1 MRCGKHERTPMSST
15 GKTGNVP
22 ENRLAERIAR
32 WPVRSLLNCLVVAC
46 LLPGVIGATGLL
58 ITEYRQ
64 QREELR
70 KSTIQTARAL
80 GQAVDSHLLRAL
92 AVAQV
97 LSASDA
103 LARNDLPAFHRQAR
117 EAVALAGLGTNAV
130 LRDSSGQQLL
140 NTSTAFDAPLPG
152 WQLTEEVRQVFATG
166 KPAISR
172 LFMGPLLKKHIVS
185 VYVPVK
191 AEGRVAYVLAIG
203 ILPERFLD
211 LLASQGLPQQWIAG
225 ILDPELAIVAR
236 TVGQQTFVGRK
247 PPGQLIEAMA
257 REPQGMAELT
267 TLEGV
272 PSLVFYS
279 RSAATGWSVAIAVP
293 RHLLEGPLKRSIL
306 TTMVGVV
313 ALFAIGVGLAWLI
326 GRHIAGSVTALIAPA
341 VAIGAGESVSVPRT
355 GVRESRALAMAL
367 GRAMDLLN
375 ERGAR
380 LAASRAELEEAHLL
394 AGFGTWHWQ
403 LGSGKL
409 TVSESI
415 HMLSRHH
422 IGAFADMKGT
432 LIPARA
438 WDRIEAE
445 LEHTLRSGKPFDVEI
460 EVEPDADPHA
470 DADADAD
477 LAAQPAK
484 WLNMRCEAVCDDG
497 GAVIALRGTVQD
509 ISERK
514 LAEQRVRDAALHD
527 PLTGLPNRALIFEH
541 CTHLL
546 AAAERGRGGGAMLF
560 IDLDRFKPIND
571 VHGHETGDLVLQE
584 VARRLRQCIRNE
596 DLAGRLGGDEFVV
609 VLPYLQADGQR
620 AALVAQ
626 HLIDHVARPIRVNAL
641 ELSVTPSVGISYFP
655 RHARDVSTLIH
666 TADLAMYQAKQTG
679 RGHYRIYTPEM
690 ERQAELV
697 LSVEAALKEALRDG
711 GLRLC
716 YQPVIDLN
724 SGQLVSVEALVRLQ
738 DADGMQLPPAS
749 FIAIAESVGLIEQL
763 GEWVLGEACRQ
774 HLAWRRDG
782 LDITIAVNVSPLQFR
797 QNAFAERLGG
807 IIASA
812 GVEPGAIQLEIT
824 ESAIMES
831 VDDAIA
837 LMQRIKAMGV
847 RISMDDFGTGYSSLS
862 SLTSLPIDKL
872 KIDQSFVRRMALGD
886 AASRTVTEAI
896 IALGHSLKL
905 EVVAE
910 GVESAQ
916 TADYLKQQHCD
927 QAQGYWFSKPLS
939 PAGLAQWCAQ
949 YDVS

>member
-1 MRCGKHERTPMSST
+1 MRSGEHERTPMSLT
-15 GKTGNVP
+15 GKPDDAT
-22 ENRLAERIAR
+22 ENRLAERVAR

-46 LLPGVIGATGLL
+46 LLPGVIGAAGLL
-58 ITEYRQ
+58 VAEYRQ

-80 GQAVDSHLLRAL
+80 GQAVDSHLLQAL

-97 LSASDA
+97 LSTSNA
-103 LARNDLPAFHRQAR
+103 LARKDLATFHRQAR

-140 NTSTAFDAPLPG
+140 NTAIEFDAPLPG
-152 WQLTEEVRQVFATG
+152 WQLTPEVRQVFATG
-166 KPAISR
+166 KPAVSG
-172 LFMGPLLKKHIVS
+172 LFMGPLLKKHVVS

-191 AEGRVAYVLAIG
+191 LEGKVAYVLAIG

-211 LLASQGLPQQWIAG
+211 LLASQNLPPQWIAG

-236 TVGQQTFVGRK
+236 SLGQQEFVGHK
-247 PPGQLIEAMA
+247 PPEQLIEAMA
-257 REPQGMAELT
+257 RAPQGMSELT

-272 PSLVFYS
+272 PALVFYS

-306 TTMVGVV
+306 TAMLGMA

-341 VAIGAGESVSVPRT
+341 AAIGAGESVSMPRA
-355 GVRESRALAMAL
+355 GVRESRELAMAL

-380 LAASRAELEEAHLL
+380 LAASKAELEEAHLL
-394 AGFGTWHWQ
+394 ARFGTWHWQ
-403 LGSGKL
+403 LDSGKL

-415 HMLSRHH
+415 HMLSGRR
-422 IGAFADMKGT
+422 IDAFEDMKAT

-438 WDRIEAE
+438 WGKVEDEIKR
-445 LEHTLRSGKPFDVEI
+445 TLDNGRPFDIEI
-460 EVEPDADPHA
+460 
-470 DADADAD
+470 
-477 LAAQPAK
+477 AAEDTNHPGK
-484 WLNMRCEAVCDDG
+484 WLNMRCEAVCDDS
-497 GAVIALRGTVQD
+497 GAVVALRGTLQD

-546 AAAERGRGGGAMLF
+546 AAAARGHGSGALLF

-571 VHGHETGDLVLQE
+571 AHGHETGDRVLQE
-584 VARRLRQCIRNE
+584 VARRLRQCVRDE

-609 VLPYLQADGQR
+609 VLPYLPADGQH

-626 HLIDHVARPIRVNAL
+626 HIIDHVARPIRINAL
-641 ELSVTPSVGISYFP
+641 ELTVTPSVGISYFP
-655 RHARDVSTLIH
+655 RYARDVSTLIH
-666 TADLAMYQAKQTG
+666 TADLAMYRAKQTG
-679 RGHYRIYTPEM
+679 RGHYRIYTPEL

-697 LSVEAALKEALRDG
+697 LSVEAALKQALRDG

-716 YQPVIDLN
+716 YQPVIDLD
-724 SGQLVSVEALVRLQ
+724 SGKLVSVEALVRLQ
-738 DADGMQLPPAS
+738 DANGSQVPPTS

-774 HLAWRRDG
+774 QLAWRQEG

-797 QNAFAERLGG
+797 QSAFAERLGV
-807 IIASA
+807 IIAGA

-831 VDDAIA
+831 IDDAIA
-837 LMQRIKAMGV
+837 LMRRIRAMGV
-847 RISMDDFGTGYSSLS
+847 KMSMDDFGTGYSSLS
-862 SLTSLPIDKL
+862 NLTSLPIDKL

-886 AASRTVTEAI
+886 DASRTVTEAI

-916 TADYLKQQHCD
+916 TVDYLKRQRCD

-939 PAGLAQWCAQ
+939 AAELAHWCAQ
-949 YDVS
+949 CDVG